1 MRTTCEEVRDWVPRA
16 LMNDLTPGDGR
27 LLNAHLL
34 ECAAC
39 AGEQRLYVDTLSQVR
54 SISDAPVPKH
64 FFVYPDDRRSSL
76 MGFLRGL
83 TPGWKLA
90 SSFVLGT
97 MAVVAVLMAARFQF
111 RVDQGIYSFSFG
123 RPLPVTTPTDDSV
136 LPIEALRTELT
147 GLLQAMS
154 RAERAEWMNALQ
166 QEMKESNRYNK
177 RQQRQWSAALAT
189 LESRL
194 NHRMED
200 NAIALTADMQRS
212 TSNVFRALQRQRQQD
227 LALTRTRLEHLA
239 TQGELKEQETDQI
252 LLALLQAAR
261 LPEK

>member
-1 MRTTCEEVRDWVPRA
+1 MVI
-16 LMNDLTPGDGR
+16 L
-27 LLNAHLL
+27 
-34 ECAAC
+34 
-39 AGEQRLYVDTLSQVR
+39 
-54 SISDAPVPKH
+54 
-64 FFVYPDDRRSSL
+64 
-76 MGFLRGL
+76 
-83 TPGWKLA
+83 
-90 SSFVLGT
+90 
-97 MAVVAVLMAARFQF
+97 AVLVAARFQF
-111 RVDQGIYSFSFG
+111 RVEQGIYSFSFG
-123 RPLPVTTPTDDSV
+123 RPLPVVTPAEDAA
-136 LPIEALRTELT
+136 LRIEALRTELT

-166 QEMKESNRYNK
+166 QEIKESNRYNS

-189 LESRL
+189 LETRL
-194 NHRMED
+194 NNRMED

-212 TSNVFRALQRQRQQD
+212 TDNVFRALQRQRQQD